1 MTTNTTDNRTTKQ
14 LKKTILEQS
23 NEISRLRTRVSE
35 LVDDIHT
42 IKADISNFKT
52 KTFSNYA
59 KKDVIKALNNSIL
72 NGLIEESCYWIT
84 ECICSGYS
92 IELFEKLVI
101 LSSKIVHINS
111 PNLPQ
116 YLWRRYQCVKI

>member
-14 LKKTILEQS
+14 LKKPISEQS

-52 KTFSNYA
+52 SVSNDM
-59 KKDVIKALNNSIL
+59 KGLVEVIKNKH
-72 NGLIEESCYWIT
+72 EYWA
-84 ECICSGYS
+84 
-92 IELFEKLVI
+92 
-101 LSSKIVHINS
+101 
-111 PNLPQ
+111 PQ
-116 YLWRRYQCVKI
+116 YIQNSSIVNKT